1 MAEKKW
7 ILIVD
12 DSASVRRQLRESL
25 EEEGFGVREAENGER
40 GIEAALEGPVDLF
53 IVDVNMPVMDGL
65 EMISRV
71 RATKEHKDTPI
82 FVLTTES
89 GVTAAKHGKAAGAM
103 AWIVKPI
110 KGDVLVKGIR
120 GVLRV

>member
-1 MAEKKW
+1 MTEKKW

-12 DSASVRRQLRESL
+12 DSASVRRQLRDSL
-25 EEEGFGVREAENGER
+25 EAEGLGVREAENGEK
-40 GIEAALEGPVDLF
+40 GIEAALAGPVDLM

-71 RATKEHKDTPI
+71 RATKEHKNTPI

-89 GVTAAKHGKAAGAM
+89 GASAAKHGKAAGAM

-110 KGDVLVKGIR
+110 KSDILIKGIR